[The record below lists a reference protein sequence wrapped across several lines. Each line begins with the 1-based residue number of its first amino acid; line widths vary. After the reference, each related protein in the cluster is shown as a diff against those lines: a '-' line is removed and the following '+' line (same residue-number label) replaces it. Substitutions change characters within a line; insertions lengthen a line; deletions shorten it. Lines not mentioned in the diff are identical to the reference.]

1 MAPAIRETSS
11 VGWNVVS
18 NIIGWTY
25 FLSWS
30 VSFYPQAILNWQRK
44 SVQGLSIDF
53 LYYNVLGFL
62 CYSIFNVAFFFSET
76 IQEQCKNHSS
86 GNLVRANDVMFAV
99 HAFLISSFTLGQTF
113 IYKAKAQKL
122 STTATVLISI
132 PIVGAG
138 IGLLAVE
145 FNGILWIDL
154 MYYLSY
160 VKLAISF
167 IKYLPQVW
175 LNYKRK
181 STVGWS
187 IYNILLDFAG
197 GALSIG
203 QLLLDASISGDWSGV
218 SGDPVKFGLGFVAIA
233 FDLVFIVQ
241 HYILY
246 RDRTD
251 FYLNSVEEE
260 RRRLIAEG
268 RVPHHEPDQEN
279 YNSTG
284 WTQ

>member
-1 MAPAIRETSS
+1 MAPVIRQVSL

-18 NIIGWTY
+18 SIIGWTY
-25 FLSWS
+25 FLAWS
-30 VSFYPQAILNWQRK
+30 VSFYPQTLLNWQRK

-76 IQEQCKNHSS
+76 IQDQCKLNHSS

-99 HAFLISSFTLGQTF
+99 HAFLISCFTLGQTF
-113 IYKAKAQKL
+113 IYKADAQKL
-122 STTATVLISI
+122 STVATVLISI

-197 GALSIG
+197 GALSIS

-218 SGDPVKFGLGFVAIA
+218 SGVK
-233 FDLVFIVQ
+233 
-241 HYILY
+241 
-246 RDRTD
+246 
-251 FYLNSVEEE
+251 
-260 RRRLIAEG
+260 
-268 RVPHHEPDQEN
+268 
-279 YNSTG
+279 
-284 WTQ
+284 